1 MEKVCK
7 IYVDSNVII
16 NYCTGVRE
24 DVEVLSYIFRKRRR
38 ESLFTSSLAIVQTIS
53 NLQTKKKSR
62 KAFSKQETITKLNSI
77 INKFMV
83 LDLTMNDVINGFGSD
98 SEDIEDGV
106 HYSLSQKRKCDA
118 ILTNNVSDY
127 LSFKEIL
134 RITPRS
140 GLGSIKAL
148 IK

>member
-83 LDLTMNDVINGFGSD
+83 LDLTLNDIINGFSSD
-98 SEDIEDGV
+98 NEDIEDGV
-106 HYSLSQKRKCDA
+106 HFCLSQKRKCDA

>member
-24 DVEVLSYIFRKRRR
+24 DVEVLGYIFRKRRR

-83 LDLTMNDVINGFGSD
+83 LDLTMNDVTNGFGSD